1 MAFDAHRAPPID
13 LDSVAIAGGSFRS
26 IRYKLKFGLICAM
39 LV

>member
-13 LDSVAIAGGSFRS
+13 LDSVAIARGAFRS
-26 IRYKLKFGLICAM
+26 IRYKLKFGLICVI